1 MSQSSGV
8 LLSSLGQGLVQFAGV
23 YGDTKTSSLEAEG
36 QRLKEMRLQ
45 EMQANRN
52 TLTDAFRVA
61 EYDSSQERLKI
72 AQEASALS
80 QEKFD
85 YKKTQ
90 DTITNEQTRLNNQ
103 HHRVPITKYGW
114 VEETELVKDTLTG
127 EQKEKT
133 VSKWKAISAGVAFV
147 DKADNSQGFIIDASG
162 NKSPLGSSEYE
173 ATPPPKDKTGK
184 SMPFSEYRRQYEIK
198 HPDIDMS
205 IEGNVAKLRALGTEM
220 GYIFTKEPDTPS
232 PTDDTASP
240 TGDSFSWDDFNEEEV
255 SLRKSEPW
263 YTKQVVPSEPTLAD
277 VGKWLV
283 DATKTDNPQDNA
295 MFAKSLGLPIDLVTA
310 AVNQLMPKGSPIVTP
325 ILGSKWLMENR
336 GLTVAQLVEMIKGA
350 YTAGEQWQPLSP
362 AVEIPADASVEN
374 APFVS
379 SPDSIPSI
387 PVAPTVASQEEI
399 IPMAARFRNPGGS
412 AISVPPMASGM
423 EESSAQSIPSPVTP
437 AGEIPAFLTQVPPSS
452 GTSYPELMRQMD
464 SNAIHAT
471 AGTTSS
477 PVADP
482 QQLPA
487 GEIPSFPDRAGR
499 SKTEL
504 VIESWMGA
512 IPRAIVS
519 VMPIEY
525 SQFLKSY
532 PTLKAARE
540 AEANQ
545 SGEDKISFTSA
556 WKTVAKWV
564 ESQNLDIAPGG
575 GAITEEVLDSAA
587 EASDPATIRGE
598 FGIPPDVNPM
608 PDRTRNPGDTGIS
621 VPSTLPPAR
630 TFDPSD
636 GMGMNSSLANA
647 GSFPATGGI
656 ISAPPTEEQQ
666 KNLGILESLRKQ
678 GSFGNKVEPEP
689 VNLAP
694 VGQTVSQA
702 PTSPDTSSN
711 KDAKAQV
718 LEIVAAMEQAN
729 IGKEV
734 IRKELLRLLEL
745 IKPAEAESPYARALA
760 EVYFEFTKES
770 N

>member
-80 QEKFD
+80 QEKFA
-85 YKKTQ
+85 YEKKQ
-90 DTITNEQTRLNNQ
+90 DLKPKWEKLSYDKLVPEYATGPLGETILDKDGNKQITSWTKQSITYLVDPETREAFTIAPNADG
-103 HHRVPITKYGW
+103 VP
-114 VEETELVKDTLTG
+114 TLTSVG
-127 EQKEKT
+127 SADQLAATGADAAGTIPTISLPQFPVATVKEVQDEFQKRFGKHATEQQVVDIIENGIKT
-133 VSKWKAISAGVAFV
+133 NVY
-147 DKADNSQGFIIDASG
+147 DKD
-162 NKSPLGSSEYE
+162 
-173 ATPPPKDKTGK
+173 GK
-184 SMPFSEYRRQYEIK
+184 KIEE
-198 HPDIDMS
+198 PD
-205 IEGNVAKLRALGTEM
+205 AKLS
-220 GYIFTKEPDTPS
+220 DTGLS
-232 PTDDTASP
+232 DAELA
-240 TGDSFSWDDFNEEEV
+240 FIEEEV
-255 SLRKSEPW
+255 GQSKLSRSAQ
-263 YTKQVVPSEPTLAD
+263 TVVADTVAALWKKFQESQNYHKNDPFEFGYAPEPT
-277 VGKWLV
+277 
-283 DATKTDNPQDNA
+283 
-295 MFAKSLGLPIDLVTA
+295 
-310 AVNQLMPKGSPIVTP
+310 VTP
-325 ILGSKWLMENR
+325 
-336 GLTVAQLVEMIKGA
+336 
-350 YTAGEQWQPLSP
+350 
-362 AVEIPADASVEN
+362 
-374 APFVS
+374 
-379 SPDSIPSI
+379 
-387 PVAPTVASQEEI
+387 QEEI
-399 IPMAARFRNPGGS
+399 IPMAERSRNPGESGISVPSMASSQVAPQPLIPSPVTSAFGTNASGMEESSAQLATQEQTIPMGKRFRNPGGS
-412 AISVPPMASGM
+412 AISVAGIDVS
-423 EESSAQSIPSPVTP
+423 SPVT
-437 AGEIPAFLTQVPPSS
+437 G
-452 GTSYPELMRQMD
+452 
-464 SNAIHAT
+464 
-471 AGTTSS
+471 
-477 PVADP
+477 P

-487 GEIPSFPDRAGR
+487 GEIPSFPDRVGR

-512 IPRAIVS
+512 IPRAIS
-519 VMPIEY
+519 RLMPIEY

-666 KNLGILESLRKQ
+666 KNLDILESLRKQ

-702 PTSPDTSSN
+702 STSPDTSSN
-711 KDAKAQV
+711 KDAKTQV

>member
-61 EYDSSQERLKI
+61 EYDSSQERLSI
-72 AQEASALS
+72 AKNAEARA
-80 QEKFD
+80 QADFD
-85 YKKTQ
+85 KPDYF
-90 DTITNEQTRLNNQ
+90 N
-103 HHRVPITKYGW
+103 VPIKKYGW
-114 VEETELVKDTLTG
+114 VTETKQVFDDMT
-127 EQKEKT
+127 KT
-133 VSKWKAISAGVAFV
+133 YVNTETREWKAISSGTVFVNKV
-147 DKADNSQGFIIDASG
+147 DKTDSFIINADGTRGTVDEAST
-162 NKSPLGSSEYE
+162 SPTPPKTTTTGTASAVMQTFPTKAALVADIKEQHKAAGEKLKPGE
-173 ATPPPKDKTGK
+173 ADTLADKALESGLVALTNAETPPPTAELSDAELAFIEEELGQSKLSRSAQTVVEDTVKDLWKNFKKARDYHKPT
-184 SMPFSEYRRQYEIK
+184 
-198 HPDIDMS
+198 
-205 IEGNVAKLRALGTEM
+205 A
-220 GYIFTKEPDTPS
+220 TPS
-232 PTDDTASP
+232 PDGA
-240 TGDSFSWDDFNEEEV
+240 V
-255 SLRKSEPW
+255 I
-263 YTKQVVPSEPTLAD
+263 D
-277 VGKWLV
+277 VRRL
-283 DATKTDNPQDNA
+283 N
-295 MFAKSLGLPIDLVTA
+295 
-310 AVNQLMPKGSPIVTP
+310 
-325 ILGSKWLMENR
+325 
-336 GLTVAQLVEMIKGA
+336 
-350 YTAGEQWQPLSP
+350 
-362 AVEIPADASVEN
+362 
-374 APFVS
+374 
-379 SPDSIPSI
+379 PDSGKPDTTSLLER
-387 PVAPTVASQEEI
+387 VQAYH
-399 IPMAARFRNPGGS
+399 G
-412 AISVPPMASGM
+412 
-423 EESSAQSIPSPVTP
+423 ESSAQSADVPQQLP

-452 GTSYPELMRQMD
+452 GTSYPELMHQMD
-464 SNAIHAT
+464 RNAMDA
-471 AGTTSS
+471 AGTTPSPVTDPQQLPAGEIPAFLTQAPPSTPEPIIPMGERFRNPGGSAISVAGIDVSS
-477 PVADP
+477 PVTGP

-487 GEIPSFPDRAGR
+487 GEIPSFPDRVGR

-512 IPRAIVS
+512 IPRAIS
-519 VMPIEY
+519 HLMPIEY

-545 SGEDKISFTSA
+545 IGEDKISFTSA

-587 EASDPATIRGE
+587 EASAPATIRAE

-636 GMGMNSSLANA
+636 GMGVNSSLANA

-666 KNLGILESLRKQ
+666 KNLDILESLRKQ

-702 PTSPDTSSN
+702 STSPDTSSN
-711 KDAKAQV
+711 KDAKTQV

-760 EVYFEFTKES
+760 EVYVEFTKEA

>member
-45 EMQANRN
+45 EIQANRN
-52 TLTDAFRVA
+52 TLTDAFRIA
-61 EYDSSQERLKI
+61 EYDSSQERLAI
-72 AQEASALS
+72 AKNVEARA
-80 QEKFD
+80 QADFD
-85 YKKTQ
+85 KPDYFK
-90 DTITNEQTRLNNQ
+90 
-103 HHRVPITKYGW
+103 VPITKYGW
-114 VEETELVKDTLTG
+114 VTETKQVFDDMTKTYVNTETREWKATSSGTVFVNKADKTDSFIINADGTRGTVDEASISPTPPKTTTTGTASAVMQTFDTREALMADIVEKHKAAGVELKSGEADTL
-127 EQKEKT
+127 
-133 VSKWKAISAGVAFV
+133 A
-147 DKADNSQGFIIDASG
+147 DKALESG
-162 NKSPLGSSEYE
+162 L
-173 ATPPPKDKTGK
+173 
-184 SMPFSEYRRQYEIK
+184 
-198 HPDIDMS
+198 
-205 IEGNVAKLRALGTEM
+205 VALTNAE
-220 GYIFTKEPDTPS
+220 TPS
-232 PTDDTASP
+232 PTADTLSPDASMLYP
-240 TGDSFSWDDFNEEEV
+240 EFNKIEEETPTTV
-255 SLRKSEPW
+255 ITDALTIGETNLDSSLR
-263 YTKQVVPSEPTLAD
+263 L
-277 VGKWLV
+277 
-283 DATKTDNPQDNA
+283 
-295 MFAKSLGLPIDLVTA
+295 A
-310 AVNQLMPKGSPIVTP
+310 AVNDLVKNWASDGLNDNEIRAKLEEKSEDKALTKDQRSAFKEVLKGF
-325 ILGSKWLMENR
+325 
-336 GLTVAQLVEMIKGA
+336 TVAPRSHPQTDGME
-350 YTAGEQWQPLSP
+350 ESP
-362 AVEIPADASVEN
+362 AQLA
-374 APFVS
+374 
-379 SPDSIPSI
+379 
-387 PVAPTVASQEEI
+387 TQEQT
-399 IPMAARFRNPGGS
+399 IPMGKRFRNPGGS
-412 AISVPPMASGM
+412 AISVAGIDVS
-423 EESSAQSIPSPVTP
+423 SPVTGPQQLP
-437 AGEIPAFLTQVPPSS
+437 AQVPPSS

-464 SNAIHAT
+464 RNAMDA
-471 AGTTSS
+471 AGTTPS
-477 PVADP
+477 PVTDP

-487 GEIPSFPDRAGR
+487 GEIPSFSDRVGR
-499 SKTEL
+499 SQTEL

-512 IPRAIVS
+512 IPRAIAS

-525 SQFLKSY
+525 AQFLKSY

-545 SGEDKISFTSA
+545 IGEDKISFTSA

-587 EASDPATIRGE
+587 EASAPATIRAE

-608 PDRTRNPGDTGIS
+608 PDRTRNPGDTG
-621 VPSTLPPAR
+621 
-630 TFDPSD
+630 
-636 GMGMNSSLANA
+636 
-647 GSFPATGGI
+647 TGGI

-760 EVYFEFTKES
+760 EVYFEFTKEA

>member
-283 DATKTDNPQDNA
+283 DATKTDNPKDNA

-362 AVEIPADASVEN
+362 AVEPPADASVEN

-399 IPMAARFRNPGGS
+399 IPMAARSRNPGDTG
-412 AISVPPMASGM
+412 ISVPPMAS
-423 EESSAQSIPSPVTP
+423 SQVAPQPPIPSPVTS
-437 AGEIPAFLTQVPPSS
+437 AFGTNAS
-452 GTSYPELMRQMD
+452 GMEDAS
-464 SNAIHAT
+464 A
-471 AGTTSS
+471 S
-477 PVADP
+477 PVPVLPADAVRDAMRGTASGAIVP
-482 QQLPA
+482 QTDPATTQTLGWRNPTPPVVSDTLQQLPA

-499 SKTEL
+499 SQTEL

-545 SGEDKISFTSA
+545 SGEAKIAFTSA

-564 ESQNLDIAPGG
+564 ESQFPD
-575 GAITEEVLDSAA
+575 EVLDSN
-587 EASDPATIRGE
+587 
-598 FGIPPDVNPM
+598 VNPEIDVRRLD
-608 PDRTRNPGDTGIS
+608 PDSGSPDTTSLLERTQAYHG
-621 VPSTLPPAR
+621 
-630 TFDPSD
+630 
-636 GMGMNSSLANA
+636 
-647 GSFPATGGI
+647 GSFAQSADVPQQLPAGI

-666 KNLGILESLRKQ
+666 KNLGILESLKKQ
-678 GSFGNKVEPEP
+678 GSFGNKVEPDP

-694 VGQTVSQA
+694 VGQTVSKA

-711 KDAKAQV
+711 KDAKTQV